1 MPKKKKE
8 KKPKKG
14 KKGKKSAPAPA
25 PAPVAQDEGGDEEE
39 EDLMGDQSWAQA
51 QSEEAF
57 STGVDDM
64 FGVPPTRREQ
74 APCTVADIVYAHEL
88 YITVLVS

>member
-1 MPKKKKE
+1 MTE
-8 KKPKKG
+8 NICSSTANVIFCERAAAAVG
-14 KKGKKSAPAPA
+14 AADI
-25 PAPVAQDEGGDEEE
+25 DEGN
-39 EDLMGDQSWAQA
+39 LMGDQSWAQA